1 MHAENIAYCII
12 FSNNSIIRPLETS
25 IKTINSNIQEI
36 RDTRSNRNLACR
48 NMEYLQKVCRLLIQD
63 IHADTNDKE

>member
-12 FSNNSIIRPLETS
+12 FSNNNIIRPLETS

-48 NMEYLQKVCRLLIQD
+48 NMENFQKECRLLIQD